1 MANKELRNLLEQ
13 QELQYFPNPLDL
25 EWGIGLRTD
34 FLNVDI
40 LSEAYLNGYFPWP
53 DSSDS
58 TVIPWANP
66 LNRGVMVVE
75 DANIPKSVAKIVKRK
90 EFYLKID
97 TAFSEVIENCSQ
109 RIDGEDTWITNSIK
123 EEYIK
128 FHQAGWAHSFEAY
141 DSVTHQL
148 VGGLYGVSVG
158 QVFCGESMFYR
169 KSGASKFALA
179 KLIEILKKLN
189 VLVLDTQMVT
199 SVMENFG
206 ASYVDRED
214 YLNVFY
220 QLRNKPISTEE
231 FRQAASELEE

>member
-1 MANKELRNLLEQ
+1 MANKKLKKFLEQ
-13 QELQYFPNPLDL
+13 QKLQYFPNPLDL
-25 EWGIGLRTD
+25 EWSIGLHTD
-34 FLNVDI
+34 YLNVDI

-58 TVIPWANP
+58 TVIQWANP

-75 DANIPKSVAKIVKRK
+75 NANIPKSVAKIVKRK

-141 DSVTHQL
+141 DSETCQL

-231 FRQAASELEE
+231 FRQAASELDE

>member
-1 MANKELRNLLEQ
+1 MANKKLKKFLEQ
-13 QELQYFPNPLDL
+13 QKLQYFPNPLDL
-25 EWGIGLRTD
+25 EWSIGLHTD
-34 FLNVDI
+34 YLNVDI

-75 DANIPKSVAKIVKRK
+75 NANIPKSVAKIVKRK

-141 DSVTHQL
+141 DSETCQL

-231 FRQAASELEE
+231 FRQAASELE

>member
-1 MANKELRNLLEQ
+1 MANKELRNFLEQ
-13 QELQYFPNPLDL
+13 QELQYFPNPLDI
-25 EWGIGLRTD
+25 EWSIGLHTD

-66 LNRGVMVVE
+66 FRRGVMIVE
-75 DANIPKSVAKIVKRK
+75 NANIPKSVAKIVKRK

-128 FHQAGWAHSFEAY
+128 FHQAGWTHSFEAY

-231 FRQAASELEE
+231 FRQAASELE

>member
-1 MANKELRNLLEQ
+1 MANKKLKKFLEQ
-13 QELQYFPNPLDL
+13 QKLQYFPNPLDL
-25 EWGIGLRTD
+25 EWSIGLHTD
-34 FLNVDI
+34 YLNVDI

-66 LNRGVMVVE
+66 LHRGVMVVE
-75 DANIPKSVAKIVKRK
+75 NANIPKSVAKIVKRK

-141 DSVTHQL
+141 DSETCQL

-231 FRQAASELEE
+231 FRQAASELE

>member
-1 MANKELRNLLEQ
+1 M
-13 QELQYFPNPLDL
+13 QYFPNPLDL
-25 EWGIGLRTD
+25 EWSIGLHTD
-34 FLNVDI
+34 YLNVDI

-66 LNRGVMVVE
+66 LHRGVMVVE
-75 DANIPKSVAKIVKRK
+75 NANIPKSVAKIVKRK

-141 DSVTHQL
+141 DSETCQL

-214 YLNVFY
+214 YLNFFY

-231 FRQAASELEE
+231 FRQAASELE

>member
-1 MANKELRNLLEQ
+1 
-13 QELQYFPNPLDL
+13 LQYFPNPLDL
-25 EWGIGLRTD
+25 EWSIGLHTD
-34 FLNVDI
+34 YLNVDI

-75 DANIPKSVAKIVKRK
+75 NANIPKSVAKIVKRK

-141 DSVTHQL
+141 DSETCQL

-231 FRQAASELEE
+231 FRQAASELE

>member
-1 MANKELRNLLEQ
+1 MANKELRNLLEP

-231 FRQAASELEE
+231 FRQAASELE